1 MKVRIISG
9 DHLETC
15 KFVGL
20 ASGIISQD
28 EFDSEDACMTGEE
41 FRKRIGAF
49 SKVWDSSKQQ
59 YFIDFKDRQKFD
71 QVKKK
76 LKIISRAS
84 PEDKL
89 ILVCGISQKG
99 GIVGMAGHSISD
111 GIALKRADVGICMGN
126 GCEVAKEN
134 SDLILLDS

>member
-1 MKVRIISG
+1 MNRG
-9 DHLETC
+9 LEGFHTLC
-15 KFVGL
+15 
-20 ASGIISQD
+20 
-28 EFDSEDACMTGEE
+28 TNEE
-41 FRKRIGAF
+41 T
-49 SKVWDSSKQQ
+49 
-59 YFIDFKDRQKFD
+59 Y
-71 QVKKK
+71 
-76 LKIISRAS
+76 SRAS